1 MNISPFKIL
10 NAYFIATGTT
20 PDMSAR
26 NLMTQMTQESVN
38 QFRYATEGGKFLT
51 ADNMAGVAGN
61 ILISDPNAERLVN
74 LPNGMQTS
82 RLRFVLR
89 VGIPGQVNG
98 VMYYYEGYTD
108 FNGWNSQ
115 SKDFEPNMRMYINSV
130 QQVSMAQRH
139 TAQGLEPFVQV
150 TECTHLIHPSNLGG
164 DPGAWQTTFDPAQM
178 GVVNQPSALRP
189 YDLMNTMAT
198 HQHGV
203 MGGMGGPIIDSRPS
217 IDILKV
223 DRRNTVASNYLSK
236 TVEGLCHGY
245 GTAADNEAAANPALP
260 FETAAAQTAELNPFS
275 DRFLNPMITELGLQQ
290 NGFITW
296 AQLAMLHP
304 ELHVQGVTTV
314 NSRGPGQSTDQF
326 VSNAADFNS
335 TVGDRRASTDFY
347 NRVMA
352 SLPGL
357 MLTSLLVFARIHV
370 TNMTADGSI
379 QCYIS
384 DPISF
389 VDIPPGYLISRIPF
403 LQTKFKSLI
412 FNDIGLPPHVPF
424 DAHFTID
431 AFGESFGSISVNCEQ
446 AIPYT
451 APSYADST
459 SSQLVATNGAVL
471 PSMANDLNYLVTT
484 VC

>member
-1 MNISPFKIL
+1 
-10 NAYFIATGTT
+10 
-20 PDMSAR
+20 
-26 NLMTQMTQESVN
+26 
-38 QFRYATEGGKFLT
+38 
-51 ADNMAGVAGN
+51 
-61 ILISDPNAERLVN
+61 
-74 LPNGMQTS
+74 
-82 RLRFVLR
+82 
-89 VGIPGQVNG
+89 
-98 VMYYYEGYTD
+98 
-108 FNGWNSQ
+108 
-115 SKDFEPNMRMYINSV
+115 
-130 QQVSMAQRH
+130 
-139 TAQGLEPFVQV
+139 
-150 TECTHLIHPSNLGG
+150 
-164 DPGAWQTTFDPAQM
+164 
-178 GVVNQPSALRP
+178 
-189 YDLMNTMAT
+189 MNTMAT

-203 MGGMGGPIIDSRPS
+203 MGGMGGPLIDSRPS

-370 TNMTADGSI
+370 TNMSADDQSNVISPI
-379 QCYIS
+379 Q
-384 DPISF
+384 
-389 VDIPPGYLISRIPF
+389 LA
-403 LQTKFKSLI
+403 LWI
-412 FNDIGLPPHVPF
+412 FRRVI
-424 DAHFTID
+424 
-431 AFGESFGSISVNCEQ
+431 
-446 AIPYT
+446 
-451 APSYADST
+451 
-459 SSQLVATNGAVL
+459 
-471 PSMANDLNYLVTT
+471 
-484 VC
+484 